1 MHDVADQCN
10 RSGPDS
16 YTMIY
21 LLGWFTLYLSWFVQ
35 SATRYRGR
43 FFLLFCLLV
52 FGGISFFRAD
62 VGTDTAS
69 YESMFLDFINEYQWN
84 GREPAFDLLA
94 LFLSGVMPS
103 VEIAVRA
110 VSLVFFGFLVWF
122 LYRSD
127 NNERI
132 LLLLYL
138 LPVFAYQYS
147 MNTLRAGLA
156 FSFILLATQELRQ
169 GKEKSAI
176 IFGLSGVFF
185 HYSAIISI
193 TYIFLSIR
201 SWFKF
206 LNIFW
211 AAIILM
217 LVGTAYIFNQDYFL
231 SKFALYTEYVAPSP
245 LSGLSIVFPLAL
257 ILVGVLFG
265 RLPKKEKIKL
275 FVLGFLGI
283 SSSWL
288 LIRFSYAGLRF
299 LDLFAYAVPLSVLMA
314 YARCRLSFD
323 RVLIGSLFLA
333 GVLSSAAAY
342 YRFTADYTVGSSPW
356 LPYQTWLQLF

>member
-10 RSGPDS
+10 RPGPDS

-84 GREPAFDLLA
+84 GLEPAFVLLA

-193 TYIFLSIR
+193 IYIFLSIR

-275 FVLGFLGI
+275 FFLGFLGI

-314 YARCRLSFD
+314 YARCRL
-323 RVLIGSLFLA
+323 
-333 GVLSSAAAY
+333 
-342 YRFTADYTVGSSPW
+342 
-356 LPYQTWLQLF
+356 